1 MESWDLSPEIVRTEG
16 CLMTATRTGWSDKQG
31 QAGWVFFHLVAGQ
44 IAHVVIARENIDW
57 TKRYVVYYI
66 ITEWCIP
73 KKQIGPYH

>member
-1 MESWDLSPEIVRTEG
+1 MFDDRKLAAAA
-16 CLMTATRTGWSDKQG
+16 ATYLVL
-31 QAGWVFFHLVAGQ
+31 QAGNWAVSLLLAGQ
-44 IAHVVIARENIDW
+44 IAHVVIAIENIYW